1 MRELTALLK
10 KEISPALGVTEV
22 GAIAL
27 ASARAAAAAEGNIR
41 KIHVEMNGGMY
52 KNAFSC
58 AIPGTKELGCEMAA
72 LLGAVCGDWTLG
84 LECLKPVTEAD
95 ADRVKAMGIDV
106 TTAVDKSKEE
116 IYILAEVETDKGT
129 GKALIEAKHSNI
141 TKVWK
146 DDEVIFEAE
155 TKAAEAEK
163 PFPFDTVTVADF
175 VDYVKTV
182 PSEEIAF
189 VQDMIDM
196 NCALS
201 AEGAKG
207 AGLSIGATLDAF
219 RAKGVLGDDMISRA
233 QHLTTA
239 AMDARLAG
247 LPFPAMSIVGSGSHG
262 ILCSMPVVSYGR
274 SIGADEDTIRRAVAL
289 SGLITIYSKH
299 YTGRLSALCGCVLG
313 GGSGAAAG
321 IVLLMGGSAAEVA
334 AAMDHMAANLTG
346 MICDGGSTGCALKA
360 YAGVH
365 AAFLSAMLAMNGTAI
380 PHNFGVIGSTAE
392 QTAKNLGRIS
402 MEGMAPMDSTIISV
416 MREKR

>member
-146 DDEVIFEAE
+146 DGEVIFEAE

-321 IVLLMGGSAAEVA
+321 IVLLMGG
-334 AAMDHMAANLTG
+334 
-346 MICDGGSTGCALKA
+346 GGVSGPL
-360 YAGVH
+360 
-365 AAFLSAMLAMNGTAI
+365 M
-380 PHNFGVIGSTAE
+380 
-392 QTAKNLGRIS
+392 
-402 MEGMAPMDSTIISV
+402 
-416 MREKR
+416 

>member
-27 ASARAAAAAEGNIR
+27 ASARAAAAAEGNIK

-95 ADRVKAMGIDV
+95 ADRVKGMGIDV

-116 IYILAEVETDKGT
+116 IYILAEVKTDKGT

-146 DDEVIFEAE
+146 DGEVIFEAE

-189 VQDMIDM
+189 VPGYD
-196 NCALS
+196 
-201 AEGAKG
+201 
-207 AGLSIGATLDAF
+207 
-219 RAKGVLGDDMISRA
+219 
-233 QHLTTA
+233 
-239 AMDARLAG
+239 
-247 LPFPAMSIVGSGSHG
+247 
-262 ILCSMPVVSYGR
+262 
-274 SIGADEDTIRRAVAL
+274 
-289 SGLITIYSKH
+289 
-299 YTGRLSALCGCVLG
+299 
-313 GGSGAAAG
+313 
-321 IVLLMGGSAAEVA
+321 
-334 AAMDHMAANLTG
+334 
-346 MICDGGSTGCALKA
+346 
-360 YAGVH
+360 
-365 AAFLSAMLAMNGTAI
+365 
-380 PHNFGVIGSTAE
+380 
-392 QTAKNLGRIS
+392 
-402 MEGMAPMDSTIISV
+402 
-416 MREKR
+416 

>member
-27 ASARAAAAAEGNIR
+27 ASARAAAAAEGNIK

-146 DDEVIFEAE
+146 DGEVIFEAE

-274 SIGADEDTIRRAVAL
+274 SIGADADTIRRAVAL
-289 SGLITIYSKH
+289 SGLITIYSKTLH
-299 YTGRLSALCGCVLG
+299 RQTFCSLRLRTGRRQWCGSWYRPAYG
-313 GGSGAAAG
+313 RRRGRSGSGHGPYGSKPDRYDLRRRQHRMCPESLRRGTCG
-321 IVLLMGGSAAEVA
+321 IPFRNACHEWHS
-334 AAMDHMAANLTG
+334 NP
-346 MICDGGSTGCALKA
+346 S
-360 YAGVH
+360 
-365 AAFLSAMLAMNGTAI
+365 
-380 PHNFGVIGSTAE
+380 
-392 QTAKNLGRIS
+392 
-402 MEGMAPMDSTIISV
+402 
-416 MREKR
+416 